1 MNNVKQRIALVTG
14 GANGIGDAI
23 VSALAEN
30 GVKVFSLDRAAPK
43 QPRDGV
49 IYLDADVSQPD
60 QVAGVFSKIDAVGQ
74 GLDIVVHSA
83 GIQRSGLIGQ
93 MSFDNWS
100 AVIGTHLT
108 GLFLCASE
116 AMPRMIKQARGGAI
130 ISIASTAAFVGL
142 PGRGPYTAAKAG
154 IVGLTRSLAVE
165 AAPYRIRVNAVAPGF
180 TRTAIIDDAIANGSL
195 QEDWML
201 ERVPL
206 RRLAEPAEIASV
218 VKFLSSE
225 DAAYIT
231 GQTIVADGGW
241 TIQGINESPD
251 WLQPDGAPR

>member
-1 MNNVKQRIALVTG
+1 MSNAKQRIALVTG

-23 VSALAEN
+23 ASALSKDGAR
-30 GVKVFSLDRAAPK
+30 VFSLDYAAPK
-43 QPRDGV
+43 QPRDG
-49 IYLDADVSQPD
+49 ITYLEADVSRPE
-60 QVAGVFSKIDAVGQ
+60 QVASVFSQIDAAGQ

-93 MSFDNWS
+93 LSFEDWS

-116 AMPRMIKQARGGAI
+116 AMPRMIKQARGGSI
-130 ISIASTAAFVGL
+130 ISIASTTAFVGL

-218 VKFLSSE
+218 VKFLAGD
-225 DAAYIT
+225 DAAYVT

-241 TIQGINESPD
+241 TIQGINKSPD
-251 WLQPDGAPR
+251 WLQSS